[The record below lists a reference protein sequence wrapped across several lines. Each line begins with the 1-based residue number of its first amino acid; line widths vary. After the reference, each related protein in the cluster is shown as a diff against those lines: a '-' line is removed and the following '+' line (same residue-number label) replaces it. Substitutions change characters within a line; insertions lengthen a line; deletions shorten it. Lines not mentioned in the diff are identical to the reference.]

1 MVTTRLKINVHEF
14 TFMAPLSPERVR
26 IARIFKENIDRAID
40 DLGVGY
46 DVTVQGKFDS
56 TPIRIE

>member
-1 MVTTRLKINVHEF
+1 
-14 TFMAPLSPERVR
+14 MAPLSPERVR
-26 IARIFKENIDRAID
+26 IARIFKENIDRAIY

-56 TPIRIE
+56 TPIRIEVEVTAKDGIP